1 MKLPFTSSRTSSE
14 PVVLV
19 PNQWNGSVQQY
30 YHFLLGYLAPI
41 HRWITHHP
49 GKRIAVR
56 DCGPMN
62 RWFDVLRPE
71 TDIEIMTVG
80 DVLHVL
86 AGDLQPHRVLR
97 GMDFPTEFRALDL
110 RSFATFTRRIA
121 EKRVEATPSPVD
133 VLVTDR
139 ASSDDFFASPAA
151 EWPESGSQKRS
162 VPNLTKVVST
172 WTDLK
177 VHVLDGATCGIYE
190 QILLHGTA
198 KVLVGQHGAGLTN
211 MLWMA
216 PGSAV
221 VEILPPMPDDA
232 TDIFGNLARALGLH
246 HFTVTQNSVHSS
258 VKIEELST
266 AVRAGLITVHSRE
279 SSSLGPRTIDR

>member
-1 MKLPFTSSRTSSE
+1 MKLPFTRNRPSSE
-14 PVVLV
+14 PVVLI

-41 HRWITHHP
+41 HRWITQHP

-62 RWFDVLRPE
+62 RWFDIFRPE

-80 DVLHVL
+80 DVLHIL
-86 AGDLQPHRVLR
+86 AGDLQSHRVLR
-97 GMDFPTEFRALDL
+97 GMDFPTEFRASDL
-110 RSFATFTRRIA
+110 HLFATFTRSIA
-121 EKRVEATPSPVD
+121 AQRVEATPTPVD

-162 VPNLTKVVST
+162 VPNLNDVVST
-172 WTDLK
+172 WTDLN
-177 VHVLDGATCGIYE
+177 VRVLDGATSGIYE
-190 QILLHGTA
+190 QILLHSSA

-221 VEILPPMPDDA
+221 VEILPPMPEDA
-232 TDIFGNLARALGLH
+232 SDIFGNLARALGLH
-246 HFTVTQNSVHSS
+246 HFIVTQESVHSS
-258 VKIEELST
+258 AEPGQLSD
-266 AVRAGLITVHSRE
+266 AVYLAAATVDDTR
-279 SSSLGPRTIDR
+279 

>member
-1 MKLPFTSSRTSSE
+1 MKLPFTRNRIASE
-14 PVVLV
+14 PVVLI

-41 HRWITHHP
+41 HRWITQNP
-49 GKRIAVR
+49 GIPIAVR

-62 RWFDVLRPE
+62 RWFDVFRPE
-71 TDIEIMTVG
+71 TDIEVMTVG
-80 DVLHVL
+80 DVLHIL

-97 GMDFPTEFRALDL
+97 GMDFPTEFRASDL
-110 RSFATFTRRIA
+110 HPFATVTRSIA
-121 EKRVEATPSPVD
+121 AQRVEAAPTPVD

-162 VPNLTKVVST
+162 VPNLNDVVST
-172 WTDLK
+172 WTDLD
-177 VHVLDGATCGIYE
+177 VRVLDGATSGIYE
-190 QILLHGTA
+190 QILLHSTA

-246 HFTVTQNSVHSS
+246 HFIVTQDSVHSPA
-258 VKIEELST
+258 EPGQLSD
-266 AVRAGLITVHSRE
+266 AVHLAAATVADTR
-279 SSSLGPRTIDR
+279 